1 MGKRRGGF
9 NPICFL
15 KGVRGG
21 YFGFWFHD
29 GVGSPRFFMVFSLP
43 ALVGLVSLFLKG
55 EIEREMGRENNRGG
69 FFAFF
74 LRSISSCIGLYSLES
89 GGLVAD
95 PQQNVPNV

>member
-1 MGKRRGGF
+1 MSNVNRGFSKWVGGF

-29 GVGSPRFFMVFSLP
+29 GVGSPRFYIVFLSGIGWSRIF
-43 ALVGLVSLFLKG
+43 VLKG

-69 FFAFF
+69 GFRF
-74 LRSISSCIGLYSLES
+74 LLT
-89 GGLVAD
+89 
-95 PQQNVPNV
+95 

>member
-1 MGKRRGGF
+1 MNKRGVSLGLLISPSSCDGNVKCKLWFSKMGRGGF

-43 ALVGLVSLFLKG
+43 ALVVLVSL
-55 EIEREMGRENNRGG
+55 I
-69 FFAFF
+69 
-74 LRSISSCIGLYSLES
+74 
-89 GGLVAD
+89 
-95 PQQNVPNV
+95 